1 MSKSGK
7 RAIFVSF
14 LLVLICG
21 PSLAKEQRI
30 LVQSTTSTQNSGF
43 YDYILPVF
51 EEETGLNVD
60 VVAVGTGQAIHN
72 ARNGDADVLLVHAK
86 ATEEEFVAG
95 QFGVKRFDLMY
106 NDFVIIGPKS
116 DPSQV
121 GQVMGLKAA
130 LDQIYTGVTPFVS
143 RGDDSGTHRVERRL
157 WGLRGDLPEV
167 GMAWYR
173 EVGAGMGATIRT
185 AIEMQAYTL
194 TDRATWI
201 AYGHKQDFEIVF
213 EGDKELFNQYG
224 IIALNAELFPHVNAK
239 GAQIFIDWML
249 SARGQELI
257 AGYAVEGQ
265 QLFYPNASPR

>member
-60 VVAVGTGQAIHN
+60 VVAVGTGQAIRN

-257 AGYAVEGQ
+257 AGYVVEGQ